1 MSETGFG
8 AGTRNSRRL
17 RCDRG
22 LSVLEYAVV
31 ILALTL
37 ALVAGYGYLR
47 GAVSGK
53 WKQGADAIGFGRQY
67 DPATTT
73 VTTPVPE
80 TATSSSATTP

>member
-1 MSETGFG
+1 MEKTARSAVT
-8 AGTRNSRRL
+8 AGNA
-17 RCDRG
+17 RG
-22 LSVLEYAVV
+22 VSVMEYAV
-31 ILALTL
+31 ILLALTV

-73 VTTPVPE
+73 TTDPVEE
-80 TATSSSATTP
+80 TVSSATGQ